1 MLGEHFLLKDLPFY
15 ERARETDTK
24 ARQERLDQREEKRQE
39 GTLRKAPG
47 EKGRDSSPAA
57 RPPTTKKKKKTKK
70 TKKTLA
76 QVLRI
81 AALTPEALS
90 SSCRSGPSQPD
101 HTISES
107 EEAKEPEATSN
118 SLQLVIFHPGP
129 SSPQPEPEY
138 VGLQV
143 VDEPKE
149 MRDTS
154 NLRAGLLRRHG
165 KWLRVPINL
174 GPPPTK
180 KVCLDQGGED
190 PTPEVPALA
199 VTCPD
204 KGGPSVSS
212 AALSDVAGSSAT
224 ATVRGLAP
232 LLWWR
237 PLYQRG
243 FRMYRTVRRLRTRR
257 VVMLQ

>member
-15 ERARETDTK
+15 ERAREIDAK

-47 EKGRDSSPAA
+47 EKGRDSSPVT
-57 RPPTTKKKKKTKK
+57 RPPATKEKKK

-107 EEAKEPEATSN
+107 EKPEATSN

-129 SSPQPEPEY
+129 SSPQPESEY

-143 VDEPKE
+143 VD
-149 MRDTS
+149 
-154 NLRAGLLRRHG
+154 
-165 KWLRVPINL
+165 
-174 GPPPTK
+174 
-180 KVCLDQGGED
+180 
-190 PTPEVPALA
+190 
-199 VTCPD
+199 
-204 KGGPSVSS
+204 
-212 AALSDVAGSSAT
+212 
-224 ATVRGLAP
+224 
-232 LLWWR
+232 
-237 PLYQRG
+237 
-243 FRMYRTVRRLRTRR
+243 
-257 VVMLQ
+257 